1 MSKARGA
8 SAARRRGRRAD
19 FFKVRPSN
27 VGKGKRFNRMQVIS
41 EWDELHHKPIISKV
55 IYHFNDQHY

>member
-8 SAARRRGRRAD
+8 SAARRHVRRAD
-19 FFKVRPSN
+19 IFKVRPSN